1 MGARKKISLQNGRA
15 LCINQLFPAPPH
27 FVWSYILPGCLI
39 SIFFWIWILLACFD
53 PEPQKRRHFVGTCC
67 SAISLRFSQLSL
79 RSNPSFLW
87 GNGLNDMCVSCL
99 FTMLTKSEAFIPLL
113 LLPKSWVVLERQAD
127 ADKWHG
133 VVFWIPYKMTI
144 KINRGIPYKMDGPNP
159 AKFSNCILSE
169 IAIW

>member
-1 MGARKKISLQNGRA
+1 MHQPALSSTPTFCMELYFARMFDFYLFLNMNFACMLRPWTPKTASFCRNLL
-15 LCINQLFPAPPH
+15 LCHFPA
-27 FVWSYILPGCLI
+27 
-39 SIFFWIWILLACFD
+39 
-53 PEPQKRRHFVGTCC
+53 
-67 SAISLRFSQLSL
+67 FSQLSL

-99 FTMLTKSEAFIPLL
+99 FTMLTKSEAFIRLL

-159 AKFSNCILSE
+159 AKFLNCILSE
-169 IAIW
+169 ITIW

>member
-1 MGARKKISLQNGRA
+1 MGASKHFSTQNGRA
-15 LCINQLFPAPPH
+15 CASTSSLQHPH
-27 FVWSYILPGCLI
+27 FVGRPYILPGCLI
-39 SIFFWIWILLACFD
+39 SIFFWVWVLLACSD
-53 PEPQKRRHFVGTCC
+53 PAPQKRHHFVRTCC